1 MAQYQIMYWHDI
13 PVQVRAGGRRDR
25 ASQELPERFQVA
37 IDKAAMA
44 AGVTGS
50 DAYTDGFY
58 WGEAQEREG
67 TPKEVVEAVVAE
79 IEVAYK
85 SIDWRKTAA
94 SLTASK

>member
-1 MAQYQIMYWHDI
+1 LTQYQIMYWHDI
-13 PVQVRAGGRRDR
+13 PLQVRAGGRRDR

-58 WGEAQEREG
+58 WGEAQERPG
-67 TPKEVVEAVVAE
+67 TPA
-79 IEVAYK
+79 EVAAAVAAELDAAYQT
-85 SIDWRKTAA
+85 IDWRRTAA
-94 SLTASK
+94 ALNDGK